1 MNARRVFYTALGCIG
16 LALGA
21 VGAVVPLLPAFP
33 FLMLAAW
40 SFARSNERLH
50 RWFVNTKLYK
60 DNLESFVQ
68 GRGMTKA
75 AKVRV
80 MVTITLVMGIGAYM
94 MRRIPVGQIILAV
107 IWVGHILLFTWGIR
121 TIRE

>member
-1 MNARRVFYTALGCIG
+1 MKVRKALYVLLGCLG

-21 VGAVVPLLPAFP
+21 VGAVVPLMPAFP

-40 SFARSNERLH
+40 SFARSSDRLH
-50 RWFVNTKLYK
+50 QWFINTGLYK
-60 DNLESFVQ
+60 NNLESFVQ

-80 MVTITLVMGIGAYM
+80 MLTITLVMGIGAYM

-121 TIRE
+121 TIQE